1 MKKTILAT
9 ILACV
14 LVVGCAGC
22 QGTVEKFTGQAW
34 NELKRIAQQ
43 EGEAAA
49 EKRIEQAKE
58 ELRAKGLEPGQ
69 IDSMAELLMAYLEK
83 RDSDKGPMDYTLMMN
98 LLIAYLGGSV
108 IKRKFMPIPSN
119 GHTAAEPPK

>member
-43 EGEAAA
+43 DGEASS

-58 ELRAKGLEPGQ
+58 ELRAKGL
-69 IDSMAELLMAYLEK
+69 
-83 RDSDKGPMDYTLMMN
+83 
-98 LLIAYLGGSV
+98 
-108 IKRKFMPIPSN
+108 
-119 GHTAAEPPK
+119 